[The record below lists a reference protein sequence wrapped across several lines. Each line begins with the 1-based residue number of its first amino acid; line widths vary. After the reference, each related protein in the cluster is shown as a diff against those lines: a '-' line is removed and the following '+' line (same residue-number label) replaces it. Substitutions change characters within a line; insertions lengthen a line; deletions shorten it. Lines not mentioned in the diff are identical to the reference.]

1 MYLYSPLIDIEIIVF
16 FSSAAKMYLLLHSTW
31 IEKICHMF
39 FSRAAKFFEML
50 FFYLHRTAKLIF
62 CCCFYALGFFCIV
75 LGSKIYVTNIFE
87 ILFFYKI
94 IFQIIFCCIELER
107 FFQVVLHLFFSTNVD
122 FYFLCFDFCMSLLR
136 VLVF

>member
-31 IEKICHMF
+31 IEKICRTWIEKICHMF

-62 CCCFYALGFFCIV
+62 FCFYALGFFCIV

-87 ILFFYKI
+87 ILFFTKS
-94 IFQIIFCCIELER
+94 
-107 FFQVVLHLFFSTNVD
+107 FFKLFFAG
-122 FYFLCFDFCMSLLR
+122 
-136 VLVF
+136 

>member
-31 IEKICHMF
+31 IEKICRTWIEKICHMF

-62 CCCFYALGFFCIV
+62 FCFYALGFFCIV
-75 LGSKIYVTNIFE
+75 ILGSKIYVTNIFE
-87 ILFFYKI
+87 ILFFTKS
-94 IFQIIFCCIELER
+94 
-107 FFQVVLHLFFSTNVD
+107 FFKLFFAG
-122 FYFLCFDFCMSLLR
+122 
-136 VLVF
+136 